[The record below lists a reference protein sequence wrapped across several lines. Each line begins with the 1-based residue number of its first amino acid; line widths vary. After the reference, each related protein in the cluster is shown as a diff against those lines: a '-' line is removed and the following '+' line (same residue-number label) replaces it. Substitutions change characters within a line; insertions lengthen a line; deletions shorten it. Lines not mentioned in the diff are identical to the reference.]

1 MRFLYG
7 MDNEPMS
14 GLLHFIGLL
23 LAIAGLIL
31 LLLFAAKNGTVW
43 HIVGFSVFGTTLI
56 LLYVTSTLYHFFPIT
71 SKAKRVFKRIDH
83 AMIYALIAGTYT
95 PICLV
100 TLHGVWGWT
109 LFFVIWLVAAA
120 GISIK
125 SAGVRIPD
133 WFSTVIYVVMG
144 WLAVIAFVPLRAG
157 LSITGFLWMYAG
169 GVFYTVGAVIY
180 SFDHVWKNKWFGAH
194 ELWHVFVMAG
204 SFCHFWLMLNYV
216 L

>member
-1 MRFLYG
+1 MKFLYALE
-7 MDNEPMS
+7 NEPVS
-14 GLLHFIGLL
+14 GLLHFIGVLL
-23 LAIAGLIL
+23 SIAGLVL
-31 LLLFAAKNGTVW
+31 LIVFAAQKGTAW
-43 HIVGFSVFGTTLI
+43 HIVGFSIFGTTLI

-100 TLHGVWGWT
+100 ALHGVWGWT
-109 LFFVIWLVAAA
+109 LFGVIWAIAAA

-125 SAGVRIPD
+125 SAGVKMAD
-133 WFSTVIYVVMG
+133 WLSTLIYIAMG
-144 WLAVIAFVPLRAG
+144 WCAVIAFVPLRAA
-157 LSITGFLWMYAG
+157 LSTNGFLWMYAG
-169 GVFYTVGAVIY
+169 GVFYTIGAVIY
-180 SFDHVWKNKWFGAH
+180 SFGSIWKSKWFGAH
-194 ELWHVFVMAG
+194 ELWHMFVMAG